1 MKCQNLFSGKNN
13 KKQISV
19 CPQLKDLPSMLRVNF
34 NHFLGK
40 FSRQHTETVF
50 LFFYRKQ
57 DLTFHAN
64 CLR

>member
-13 KKQISV
+13 NKKENISI

-50 LFFYRKQ
+50 LFFTENRI
-57 DLTFHAN
+57 
-64 CLR
+64 